1 MPLEHRGSAG
11 VVADTVDDQLFTAL
25 VNQERFQLV
34 ERGQLETI
42 LREQKLSQTALV
54 DTETAIRIGKIV
66 AADGILLGSVT
77 ETPNALEVFTR
88 FVDVETTEILAA
100 EDVYG
105 EEVTLRTLRPLLEG
119 LSLKLRQRFPLVQGL
134 VLKTEEKR
142 IFVDLG
148 NKQIRKHMKLVV
160 FREGEAIK
168 HPMTGQLL
176 GAPTEVLG
184 EAKVEA
190 VFDDLSQGIMQKQKA
205 PGEVKQ
211 LDKAITK

>member
-1 MPLEHRGSAG
+1 M
-11 VVADTVDDQLFTAL
+11 
-25 VNQERFQLV
+25 
-34 ERGQLETI
+34 
-42 LREQKLSQTALV
+42 REQKLSQTALV
-54 DTETAIRIGKIV
+54 DTETAVRIGKIV
-66 AADGILLGSVT
+66 AADGILIGSVT

-100 EDVYG
+100 EDIYG
-105 EEVTLRTLRPLLEG
+105 EDVNLRTLRPLLEG

-134 VLKTEEKR
+134 VLKAEGKK

-148 NKQIRKHMKLVV
+148 NKQIKKYMKLIV

-168 HPMTGQLL
+168 HPITGLVL

-190 VFDDLSQGIMQKQKA
+190 VFDDLSQGIMQHQKA
-205 PGEVKQ
+205 AGEVKQ